1 MAKASSAP
9 GRKGTGTQRAYERL
23 RDRILNLEL
32 RPGQNLDE
40 REFVHGLG
48 VSRTPVREALIRLA
62 GEGLV
67 DLLPNRGAR
76 VSEVDLSRVREFF
89 EALDVNQ
96 RMATRWAALRRTPA
110 DLERIDRMRLAFEDA
125 ARTRDVRALMD
136 TNLDFHV
143 EIARACGNTLVER
156 YYTHL
161 LTFGLRISRI
171 ALLYEGPDPT
181 GNRPEHIAQIVVEH
195 RQMVADLRSGDA
207 DAAER
212 VARAHTETFRRRVLE
227 YVSHSLSDGIAV

>member
-1 MAKASSAP
+1 MAKAANAAK
-9 GRKGTGTQRAYERL
+9 RKGTGTQRAYEQV

-32 RPGQNLDE
+32 KPGQNLDE
-40 REFVHGLG
+40 REFVQGLG

-96 RMATRWAALRRTPA
+96 RMATRWAATRRTA
-110 DLERIDRMRLAFEDA
+110 ENLERIDAMRLAFEGA
-125 ARTRDVRALMD
+125 ARTGEVRALMD
-136 TNLDFHV
+136 TNLDFHAA
-143 EIARACGNTLVER
+143 IANACGNSLVER
-156 YYTHL
+156 QYAQL

-171 ALLYEGPDPT
+171 ALLYEGPDP
-181 GNRPEHIAQIVVEH
+181 NNDRPGHIALIVTEH
-195 RQMVADLRSGDA
+195 REMVARLRDGDA
-207 DAAER
+207 DAAEA

-227 YVSHSLSDGIAV
+227 YVSHSLSGEIAV